1 MKKNGIYFLMA
12 GSILFAGGIYGILG
26 PNHVLAPALLLLGTI
41 VACIPASTPAH
52 NWREALAASPAVS
65 HEPIPYE
72 PTFIA
77 RLFLSMSWVA
87 RNCGILAL
95 ESFMNDKTYA
105 NSLYHMGK
113 NMIIDGMDPDF
124 VSEVLGNVIH
134 LIRERTNVKI
144 RYLRQIGT
152 QLCFIGLFVGMAGTF
167 SYGFRHLSG
176 QEISL
181 DGVGILFVITAISL
195 MMSTIFLL
203 LLPCRLKNRSYQ
215 IRQTQK
221 QLLSG
226 LLSLQ
231 SGESYTAILHKQYT
245 FLSTKEKELLEQEP
259 LFDEARKLNERGNF
273 DGTAADIRNVLKNL
287 AGC

>member
-41 VACIPASTPAH
+41 VACIPASTPTH

-273 DGTAADIRNVLKNL
+273 DSTAADIRNVLKNL

>member
-181 DGVGILFVITAISL
+181 DGVG
-195 MMSTIFLL
+195 
-203 LLPCRLKNRSYQ
+203 
-215 IRQTQK
+215 
-221 QLLSG
+221 
-226 LLSLQ
+226 
-231 SGESYTAILHKQYT
+231 
-245 FLSTKEKELLEQEP
+245 
-259 LFDEARKLNERGNF
+259 
-273 DGTAADIRNVLKNL
+273 
-287 AGC
+287 